1 MTNEIE
7 IFNNPSFGNIRV
19 QKDED
24 GEPLFCLADVC
35 RALEISDP
43 SNVSRQVMTEFEL
56 PVLKTGCFD
65 TGFGIKELNLITEQ
79 QLYFVMNRSDKPNA
93 KPFRMWVNTVVL
105 PSIRKTDG
113 SRLAILEP
121 VKAPLFV
128 EAVEHT
134 PVFDISGLRHF
145 EEGDKIWFCLVDIGR
160 MLEIADSSMRSMK
173 SRDWFDEDEITTVA
187 NCNAGSDITYVS
199 ESALYRII
207 NRSNSPKARPF
218 ERWVTKEVLPSIRK
232 HGMYATPATLENM
245 IADPDFAI
253 SLFKSLKEER
263 IARQQAEEEKAIAE
277 QKVDDLTEAFSRS
290 IVSDKDKL
298 YSTFIKEL
306 KLTIPCASSI
316 LQELKVFGKNGHLAD
331 YGDWFKIK
339 VSDNGFPAR
348 FVTPMGQMMLVNLFN
363 ANRDKMRAIG
373 GTYRYI
379 KPADR
384 CQIIKLP
391 EDVCKKF

>member
-1 MTNEIE
+1 MIQRNEAGKMFRRYFIE
-7 IFNNPSFGNIRV
+7 VEKEWSQVVKSPIERI
-19 QKDED
+19 
-24 GEPLFCLADVC
+24 LANSVD
-35 RALEISDP
+35 
-43 SNVSRQVMTEFEL
+43 
-56 PVLKTGCFD
+56 
-65 TGFGIKELNLITEQ
+65 
-79 QLYFVMNRSDKPNA
+79 QL
-93 KPFRMWVNTVVL
+93 
-105 PSIRKTDG
+105 
-113 SRLAILEP
+113 
-121 VKAPLFV
+121 
-128 EAVEHT
+128 EAVEA
-134 PVFDISGLRHF
+134 I
-145 EEGDKIWFCLVDIGR
+145 
-160 MLEIADSSMRSMK
+160 
-173 SRDWFDEDEITTVA
+173 
-187 NCNAGSDITYVS
+187 
-199 ESALYRII
+199 
-207 NRSNSPKARPF
+207 
-218 ERWVTKEVLPSIRK
+218 KEVLLVEKQKQALIEAR
-232 HGMYATPATLENM
+232 
-245 IADPDFAI
+245 AD
-253 SLFKSLKEER
+253 K
-263 IARQQAEEEKAIAE
+263 AEEAKAIAE
-277 QKVDDLTEAFSRS
+277 KKVDDLSEAFSRS